1 MALSV
6 PVIAITM
13 GDPAG
18 IGPELAV
25 RIAADPKWSGRA
37 EFVIYGEE
45 TVLRE
50 AAHRWSDGFQPR
62 VRPSGTLPFGRTWGG
77 RCAVRTAGLR
87 CADCRDEGCAGR

>member
-50 AAHRWSDGFQPR
+50 AAHR
-62 VRPSGTLPFGRTWGG
+62 
-77 RCAVRTAGLR
+77 
-87 CADCRDEGCAGR
+87 

>member
-50 AAHRWSDGFQPR
+50 AAHRWSDGFLPR
-62 VRPSGTLPFGRTWGG
+62 VRPSGPLPFGSFE
-77 RCAVRTAGLR
+77 L
-87 CADCRDEGCAGR
+87 DCRDEGCAGR

>member
-25 RIAADPKWSGRA
+25 RIAAIRNG
-37 EFVIYGEE
+37 
-45 TVLRE
+45 
-50 AAHRWSDGFQPR
+50 AAGPN
-62 VRPSGTLPFGRTWGG
+62 L
-77 RCAVRTAGLR
+77 
-87 CADCRDEGCAGR
+87 

>member
-50 AAHRWSDGFQPR
+50 AALILGAVFPHSTISCGK
-62 VRPSGTLPFGRTWGG
+62 LGG
-77 RCAVRTAGLR
+77 KCG
-87 CADCRDEGCAGR
+87 

>member
-37 EFVIYGEE
+37 EFVIYGGA
-45 TVLRE
+45 T
-50 AAHRWSDGFQPR
+50 GFCLGS
-62 VRPSGTLPFGRTWGG
+62 VRPERFRS
-77 RCAVRTAGLR
+77 AVLNLGQPTRG
-87 CADCRDEGCAGR
+87 ADGWPTMR